1 MKAAPVSGFQT
12 NLVFMYS
19 SNELSLLEQL
29 GWLTQVTDFGRVLS
43 IAISML
49 FLVRFLR
56 QGEQLLGRLY

>member
-1 MKAAPVSGFQT
+1 MKAATVSGLQT
-12 NLVFMYS
+12 NLVFIYS

>member
-1 MKAAPVSGFQT
+1 MKAATVSGLQT
-12 NLVFMYS
+12 NLVFIYS
-19 SNELSLLEQL
+19 SNELKLLEQL